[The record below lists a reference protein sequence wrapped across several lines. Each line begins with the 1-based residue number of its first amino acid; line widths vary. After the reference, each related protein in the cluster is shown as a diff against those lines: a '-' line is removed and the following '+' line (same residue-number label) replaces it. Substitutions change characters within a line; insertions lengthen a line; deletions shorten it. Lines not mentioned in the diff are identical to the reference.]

1 MKTDRRS
8 FIRKSAGA
16 AGALTLLSVLDNA
29 AASRSMSDMKAN
41 LPLPSGDVT
50 TDQNFW
56 LYIKNCYTSSPN
68 IMNLNNGGVCPQPK
82 VVQEA
87 FESYNRFSNEGP
99 AYYMWN
105 VVGKGRETVRKDLGA
120 MSGCS
125 GEEVA
130 IVRNTTEALE
140 TVIFGLDLKKGD
152 EVVLTKQDYP
162 NMINAWKQ
170 REKREGIVLKWVD
183 LPQPIEDEDA
193 IVNAYREQFTSRTRI
208 IEIMHMINWT
218 GQVLPAR
225 KLADAAHAEGIEVL
239 VDGAHTFA
247 HLDFS
252 IPDLDCDYFG
262 TSLHKW
268 LCSPFGTGMLYVK
281 KDKIGKIW
289 PLTAPGDPTS
299 ENIRKFEAMG
309 TRSFPSELAIG
320 TAIEFHKMIG
330 KERKEARLRYL
341 KDYWMDG
348 IRDVPGVYFH
358 TSQKPEFS
366 CGLGNFGIK
375 GMEPAEIQ
383 RKLMAD
389 HRIYTISINWENI
402 HGLRVTPNV
411 YITTEDLD
419 KFIGAVKEI
428 AASAQAMLPPR
439 GQVIS

>member
-8 FIRKSAGA
+8 FLRKSAGA
-16 AGALTLLSVLDNA
+16 AGALTLAKLLGDPGTA
-29 AASRSMSDMKAN
+29 RSMSEMKSN
-41 LPLPSGDVT
+41 LPRPSGDVT

-105 VVGKGRETVRKDLGA
+105 VVGKGRETVRQDLGKL
-120 MSGCS
+120 SGCS
-125 GEEVA
+125 EEEVA

-140 TVIFGLDLKKGD
+140 TVIFGLDMKKGD

-183 LPQPIEDEDA
+183 LPQPIEDEEA
-193 IVNAYREQFTSRTRI
+193 IVNAYREQFSKRTKI
-208 IEIMHMINWT
+208 IQIMHMINWS

-225 KLADAAHAEGIEVL
+225 KLADAAHAEGIEVM
-239 VDGAHTFA
+239 VDGAHTYA

-252 IPDLDCDYFG
+252 IPELDCDYFG

-268 LCSPFGTGMLYVK
+268 LCSPFGTGLLYVK
-281 KDKIGKIW
+281 KDKISKIW
-289 PLTAPGDPTS
+289 PLTAPGDPES
-299 ENIRKFEAMG
+299 DDIRKFEAMG

-330 KERKEARLRYL
+330 IERKEARLRYL
-341 KDYWMDG
+341 KDYWLEG
-348 IRDVPGVYFH
+348 ISDIPGIYFH
-358 TSQKPEFS
+358 TSMKPEFS

-375 GMEPAEIQ
+375 GMEPADIQ
-383 RKLMAD
+383 RKLMND

-402 HGLRVTPNV
+402 HGVRVTPNV

-419 KFIGAVKEI
+419 RFIDAVKEI
-428 AASAQAMLPPR
+428 ATS
-439 GQVIS
+439 V